1 MKNTF
6 CLIGAALLA
15 PAIAAAAAPTVT
27 VASGKLQG
35 VAEGRVES
43 FKGIPFAA
51 PPVGELRWRAPQ
63 GAAPWQGVRQA
74 GAFGHDCMQQPFA
87 GDDAPLATT
96 PAEDCLY
103 LNVWRPAHARG
114 KKLPVFVWIYGGGF
128 VNGGSSPDIYQG
140 TQFARDGIVFVS
152 FNYRVGRFGFF
163 GFPELTRQD
172 ADHGL
177 LGNYGYMDQLAA
189 QKWVKANI
197 AAFGGDPKQVT
208 IAGESAGGASVH
220 FLLTSPLARGLFARA
235 IIQSGGGRSAL
246 MGSRSLHADR
256 AGVPSSET
264 LGLRFAE
271 RMGIAGGDAQALAAL
286 RALPAAKVV
295 DGLNLAA
302 MSDDAGGPMTDGL
315 LVAGAPEESY
325 AAGRQAKVPLMVGAN
340 SDDIGNA
347 NAKSKEE
354 LFARAGPAADKA
366 RAAYDPDG
374 TKELA
379 RLNADAGMDWNMI
392 EPARFVAATFA
403 RQGVPAYEYRF
414 SYTATPRR
422 PGSPYGAPHA
432 SEIPFVMDTVRARYG
447 AGATAQDQAV
457 ARTMH
462 AYWLNFARTG
472 NPNGRAV
479 DGGKLPSWPVYAPA
493 KDAIMDFS
501 AGGDAVPQPDPWKAR
516 LDLIEAARGPAR

>member
-1 MKNTF
+1 MKNIAF
-6 CLIGAALLA
+6 LAGAALLA
-15 PAIAAAAAPTVT
+15 PVLAAAAAPIVT
-27 VASGKLQG
+27 VAAGKLQG
-35 VAEGRVES
+35 VAGARVEA

-63 GAAPWQGVRQA
+63 PAAPWQGVRQA
-74 GAFGHDCMQQPFA
+74 AAFGHDCMQQPFA

-96 PAEDCLY
+96 PSEDCLY

-189 QKWVKANI
+189 LKWVQANI

-246 MGSRSLHADR
+246 MGSRSLHGGG
-256 AGVPSSET
+256 AGAPSSET

-271 RMGIAGGDAQALAAL
+271 RMGIAGDDARALAAL
-286 RALPAAKVV
+286 RALPAEKVV

-302 MSDDAGGPMTDGL
+302 MSADAGGPMTDAR
-315 LVAGAPEESY
+315 LVVEEPDASY

-340 SDDIGNA
+340 SSDIGNA
-347 NAKSKEE
+347 NAKSKDEA
-354 LFARAGPAADKA
+354 FGQFGANAGKA

-374 TKELA
+374 AKDLA
-379 RLNADAGMDWNMI
+379 RLNAEIGMDRVMV

-403 RQGVPAYEYRF
+403 RQGVPVYAYRF

-422 PGSPYGAPHA
+422 AGSSLGAPHA
-432 SEIPFVMDTVRARYG
+432 SEIPFVMDTVSERYG
-447 AGATAQDQAV
+447 DGATAQDQQV
-457 ARTMH
+457 AAAAH
-462 AYWLNFARTG
+462 AYWLNFARSG
-472 NPNGRAV
+472 NPNGRTR
-479 DGGKLPSWPVYAPA
+479 DGKKLPSWPRYDAA
-493 KDAIMDFS
+493 RDAIMDF
-501 AGGDAVPQPDPWKAR
+501 AADATAVPGPDPWKAR
-516 LDLIEAARGPAR
+516 LDATAASMPAH